1 MTLHSFT
8 TLTKLNKNYTS
19 IKPKSLTSKIFIAIL
34 FVKSTEKKKKRERLN
49 MASNNKLS
57 RESAPKYRQE
67 YLAQNI
73 RLREV
78 FYICTD
84 VQLYSTSPYLHPHP
98 IISPLT
104 LPSVQRNNVLQ
115 WVHPFLNFFK
125 IWKIMQMIWKI
136 NKKFEIWQKKK
147 NKTNKQTK
155 KKNINNDDDKK
166 KIHHRIH
173 RDKGNTMIKKICLT
187 LKNRKKWGGR
197 TKPLGHL
204 QEY

>member
-1 MTLHSFT
+1 
-8 TLTKLNKNYTS
+8 
-19 IKPKSLTSKIFIAIL
+19 
-34 FVKSTEKKKKRERLN
+34 

>member
-1 MTLHSFT
+1 MQSFS
-8 TLTKLNKNYTS
+8 LNRQK
-19 IKPKSLTSKIFIAIL
+19 K
-34 FVKSTEKKKKRERLN
+34 KKKKRERLN

-147 NKTNKQTK
+147 QTNRQKKTST
-155 KKNINNDDDKK
+155 
-166 KIHHRIH
+166 
-173 RDKGNTMIKKICLT
+173 TT
-187 LKNRKKWGGR
+187 TTRKKYTIVFTETRATLW
-197 TKPLGHL
+197 
-204 QEY
+204 